1 MKRQSAAAG
10 FPDKAKRGWMKA
22 ERQFAANA
30 GRERIDETNG
40 SKLVMR
46 HRHALEQLA
55 CAYRARRPVAILTGP
70 GRAETCEVVSAFVTS
85 VDDDSTIIRITRP
98 KTNVIEGMRQI
109 IRDIG
114 FEPCEMTRSD
124 LEKVFQMFLAYQQ
137 RHQRRTILDVEE
149 AQDQENWLLE
159 QVSRLVEMEAA
170 SNYGLMVLLSG
181 RPGLRR
187 VVSTPLLQNVCSR
200 AGRQIRIQRM
210 NFDETRDLIRT
221 RLAESGSSDIAELF
235 EYEATT
241 VIHELSDGIADEVER
256 LYRQCLFVAQQQ
268 DRLPVTAEVV
278 TAAVRQL
285 EAQDD
290 DSDLDQTADL
300 PAVPAADLSY
310 ARVIVSREE
319 RLLGE
324 FPLHRDRTLIG
335 RDALCDIKLP
345 SKLVSRHHALIVR
358 TECGAQV
365 LDLGST
371 NGVVVDGRKV
381 RDYELED
388 GDVLRLADCCLEY
401 RLE

>member
-70 GRAETCEVVSAFVTS
+70 GRAETCEVVSAFLTS

-256 LYRQCLFVAQQQ
+256 LC
-268 DRLPVTAEVV
+268 
-278 TAAVRQL
+278 
-285 EAQDD
+285 
-290 DSDLDQTADL
+290 DS
-300 PAVPAADLSY
+300 
-310 ARVIVSREE
+310 
-319 RLLGE
+319 
-324 FPLHRDRTLIG
+324 
-335 RDALCDIKLP
+335 
-345 SKLVSRHHALIVR
+345 
-358 TECGAQV
+358 
-365 LDLGST
+365 
-371 NGVVVDGRKV
+371 
-381 RDYELED
+381 
-388 GDVLRLADCCLEY
+388 
-401 RLE
+401 